1 MPRVQGGD
9 DGCRGE
15 RTLGQPGGR
24 VVVAAQA
31 DAIVGSVPAAHDPVF
46 ADRVAVAARARRGRG
61 AVRLRRMRA
70 FVVLARPRQWV
81 KNLLVVAAP
90 AAAGV
95 IVDGDVPRNV
105 ALTFVAFCL
114 LSGGTYAVNDVRD
127 VLEDREHPRKRSRP
141 VAAGDLASGEALSAA
156 AVLMLAGLLLCL
168 AVRPW
173 LLVVGAGYLAVT
185 FTYSL
190 FWRRIAFVD
199 VAAIAAGFVLRAVAG
214 GIGAPV
220 PLSKSFLLVV
230 TFGAVFVAAGKRHAE
245 LVRPRIAGDA
255 GTAPRRVLA
264 IYTAQRLRLVLVGS
278 SALAFVAYCVWALH
292 DPAHLSVWRALTL
305 VPFAAG
311 LSRYAVLLGRGAGEA
326 PEQLLIE
333 DSALRLLA
341 LTWAII
347 FAMSVH
353 ATG

>member
-1 MPRVQGGD
+1 
-9 DGCRGE
+9 
-15 RTLGQPGGR
+15 
-24 VVVAAQA
+24 
-31 DAIVGSVPAAHDPVF
+31 
-46 ADRVAVAARARRGRG
+46 
-61 AVRLRRMRA
+61 MRA

-127 VLEDREHPRKRSRP
+127 VLEDREHPRKRGRP
-141 VAAGDLASGEALSAA
+141 VAAGDLAPGEALSAA
-156 AVLMLAGLLLCL
+156 AVLMIAGLALCL

-185 FTYSL
+185 LTYSL

-199 VAAIAAGFVLRAVAG
+199 VGAIAAGFVLRAVAG
-214 GIGAPV
+214 GVGAPV

-255 GTAPRRVLA
+255 ATAPRRVLA
-264 IYTAQRLRLVLVGS
+264 IYTAKRLRLVLVWS

-292 DPAHLSVWRALTL
+292 DPGHLSLWRALTL
-305 VPFAAG
+305 FPFAAG

-326 PEQLLIE
+326 PEQVLLE
-333 DSALRLLA
+333 DPVLRLLA
-341 LTWAII
+341 LTWAVI